1 MSYVIKLDVWNKME
15 NWIVSSFRWNFILGN
30 MNLEFSDGK
39 FIFSIDGLYLVN
51 VFVNVNVIFLLYKN
65 LVCLFVV
72 VGDDVFFSSNGLWI
86 VKRILMGKDLL
97 SISGVI
103 EFDKG
108 ECVIVYV

>member
-1 MSYVIKLDVWNKME
+1 
-15 NWIVSSFRWNFILGN
+15 

-72 VGDDVFFSSNGLWI
+72 VGDDVFFGSNGLLI

-108 ECVIVYV
+108 ECVIFYV